1 MTPRLRVTSVRGLL
15 SFLWRAFGFI
25 GAVLGLR
32 RWWRTLTNS
41 DEPRSTRLTA
51 AFFLLVMATLLV
63 LSLFRPY
70 GGRHQASAPSA
81 SASAS
86 AQELVVDLR
95 DDLSRSAV
103 NAVGREYGVEFVP
116 NSPEAVD
123 ERLMLADVSKLSAAR
138 RAALLDRLRAD
149 SRVEAADENFEMQ
162 LMGWR
167 IAAASPARGQ
177 VAEVTPN
184 DPRYP
189 EQWHLNLI
197 GMPRAWEKST
207 GKGCVVAVID
217 TGCAFEKKDDIP
229 AASDLKGTR
238 FTKPFDFITN
248 TKRAYDDH
256 GHGTHV
262 AGTIAQATNNGHG
275 CAGVAYDATI
285 MPLKVL
291 TQYGSGTVADIAN
304 AVEYAANNGAN
315 VINMSLGGP
324 RAAQVLAKAC
334 RYANQRGVTIVCA
347 AGNSGREG
355 VGYPAAYPECIAVSS
370 VGPDGNLAFY
380 SSWGEQVCIAAPGGN
395 YRGEA
400 EKHQGVLQNTVFNKQ
415 DVFEFWQGTSMAS
428 PHAAGV
434 AALIWQTGVKGPAG
448 IRAKLRDTATP
459 KDDAKKYGAGVI
471 NAAAAVGASAAS
483 ATVQPARVS
492 SQPTYPVPAHGPL
505 AFAVAL
511 LALAAVLLRQARRP
525 LFWLGGALP
534 VLLLCCVATGFA
546 GRLVTPVAGTA
557 VWPFLLLA
565 GLFGVRGLRGVLI
578 GVCAG
583 WFAGAAAVGLLGW
596 GPTPWLLANAAVA
609 GLLGWMAA
617 RE

>member
-1 MTPRLRVTSVRGLL
+1 MTPRLRITGLRSL
-15 SFLWRAFGFI
+15 LNFLWRLFGFI

-41 DEPRSTRLTA
+41 EEPRSARLTA
-51 AFFLLVMATLLV
+51 AFFLLLMTTLLV

-70 GGRHQASAPSA
+70 ALRAHRPEATASAA
-81 SASAS
+81 S
-86 AQELVVDLR
+86 ELVVDLR
-95 DDLSRSAV
+95 DDLSLRAV
-103 NAVGREYGVEFVP
+103 REVGEEYGVKLVP

-123 ERLMLADVSKLSAAR
+123 ERLMLADVSRLSAAR
-138 RAALLDRLRAD
+138 RGELLARLRAD

-162 LMGWR
+162 LQGWR
-167 IAAASPARGQ
+167 IGAERPAR
-177 VAEVTPN
+177 AATSEVRPN

-197 GMPRAWEKST
+197 GMPRAWEKAT

-229 AASDLKGTR
+229 AASDLKGTKY
-238 FTKPFDFITN
+238 TKPFDFITN
-248 TKRAYDDH
+248 TKKAYDDH

-291 TQYGSGTVADIAN
+291 TAHGSGTVADIAN

-434 AALIWQTGVKGPAG
+434 AALIWQSGVKGPGG
-448 IRAKLRDTATP
+448 IRAKLRETATP
-459 KDDAKKYGAGVI
+459 KDDPKKYGAGVI
-471 NAAAAVGASAAS
+471 NAAAAVGAAS
-483 ATVQPARVS
+483 ADQATSQAQPAATPS
-492 SQPTYPVPAHGPL
+492 LPTYPVPARGPL
-505 AFAVAL
+505 AFGVAL
-511 LALAAVLLRQARRP
+511 LALAAVLLGQAKRAG
-525 LFWLGGALP
+525 FWLGGVAP
-534 VLLLCCVATGFA
+534 VLLLTCVATGFA

-557 VWPFLLLA
+557 VWPFLALV
-565 GLFGVRGLRGVLI
+565 GLFGVRGLRGVLV

-583 WFAGAAAVGLLGW
+583 WCAGAAALALMGW
-596 GPTPWLLANAAVA
+596 GPTAWLLANAAVA
-609 GLLGWMAA
+609 GLLA
-617 RE
+617 RIASRD